1 MYNTLF
7 LLTIFWSL
15 HCPDS
20 DDAIFMS
27 SALNV
32 LSILLDAIIIG
43 IYYGVST
50 NAFSTF
56 MLIVNLL
63 LRPITSLI
71 LLRFYN
77 ERGRLSSINF
87 SGLPVFG
94 ASTSAGE
101 SRIPGA
107 SRASYEDLDRQPIR
121 PKDIPPP
128 THHQSVPSHHRSS
141 DSPTV
146 DLLGHPHN

>member
-7 LLTIFWSL
+7 LLSIFWSL

-27 SALNV
+27 SSINV
-32 LSILLDAIIIG
+32 ISILFDAIVIG
-43 IYYGVST
+43 IHYGSASST
-50 NAFSTF
+50 SFSTF
-56 MLIVNLL
+56 MVIVNLL

-77 ERGRLSSINF
+77 ERGRMSSINF

-101 SRIPGA
+101 TRVPGA

-121 PKDIPPP
+121 PKDLPS

-146 DLLGHPHN
+146 DLLGHNHN